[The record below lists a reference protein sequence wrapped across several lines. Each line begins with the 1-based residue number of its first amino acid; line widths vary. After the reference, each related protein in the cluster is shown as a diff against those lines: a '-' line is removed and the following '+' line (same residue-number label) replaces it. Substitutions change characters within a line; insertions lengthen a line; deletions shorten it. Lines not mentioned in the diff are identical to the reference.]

1 MRKTRLKRKRRS
13 TTNNLTQV
21 TKNGDLHPDDVSRII
36 QSCKDA
42 GVRELSFRGLSL
54 KFDAPSLTPSQM
66 NATVDTVSLK
76 SKRKL
81 QDVAAR
87 RALELDEVRYRQDQ
101 IELMKIEDPE
111 QYEDLVLKGEL
122 LDTKED
128 EDI

>member
-1 MRKTRLKRKRRS
+1 MSNS
-13 TTNNLTQV
+13 TQI

-66 NATVDTVSLK
+66 NAMVDTVSLE

-111 QYEDLVLKGEL
+111 QYEDLILKGEL

>member
-1 MRKTRLKRKRRS
+1 M
-13 TTNNLTQV
+13 
-21 TKNGDLHPDDVSRII
+21 
-36 QSCKDA
+36 
-42 GVRELSFRGLSL
+42 RELSFKGLVL
-54 KFDAPSLTPSQM
+54 KFEAPSSSPSQT
-66 NATVDTVSLK
+66 NEKVDTVSLE

-87 RALELDEVRYRQDQ
+87 RALELDEVRHRQDQ